1 MRQEIRWT
9 LAKDKSAPC
18 SLGRNGPVNTFGIEA
33 WEAGDE
39 VIISPLRKNGAAARC
54 AIALP
59 ADATI
64 LNQVIGILGK
74 LRDELAARPAQ
85 VTS

>member
-1 MRQEIRWT
+1 MP
-9 LAKDKSAPC
+9 KDKSAPC
-18 SLGRNGPVNTFGIEA
+18 SLGRNGPVKTFGIEA
-33 WEAGDE
+33 WIAGGD
-39 VIISPLRKNGAAARC
+39 VIVSPLRKNGQTARC

>member
-59 ADATI
+59 ADMTI
-64 LNQVIGILGK
+64 LNQAIAMLGRV
-74 LRDELAARPAQ
+74 RDEITARPAQ
-85 VTS
+85 APS

>member
-1 MRQEIRWT
+1 
-9 LAKDKSAPC
+9 
-18 SLGRNGPVNTFGIEA
+18 
-33 WEAGDE
+33 
-39 VIISPLRKNGAAARC
+39 VIVSPLRKNGQTARC